1 MMNESKL
8 FLEAMLYLLDDP
20 ALDRVDFESR
30 LADDVRLCEILA
42 ESVSIHQALQLQAL
56 QLIDVN
62 RQPEIDLPALSSQ
75 RVVDATRASTASH
88 SNSSTSNFT
97 ISHRFALSLATIA
110 ASLLLVSYIGWQAL
124 KSTNGLP
131 FQIAK
136 FENKR
141 QASTVIASESAASNS
156 EASELR
162 SVLLAWGE
170 VKDSDQSE
178 FLIRFTNFSDLE
190 YASSTH
196 ESTEDRDVPEWLVLA
211 AAADLEGGAGADL
224 RLDDI
229 ESRTLVQ

>member
-42 ESVSIHQALQLQAL
+42 ESVSIHQALQL
-56 QLIDVN
+56 IDVN

-88 SNSSTSNFT
+88 SNSFTSNFT